1 MIGEG
6 FKDKSD
12 IFHDYLSLHHKAE
25 SEEQRILYF
34 LNLSNYVNR
43 EKELKKLAKKID
55 KTGNFE
61 LIKTV
66 YW

>member
-1 MIGEG
+1 MEDG

-25 SEEQRILYF
+25 SKEEKILYF
-34 LNLSNYVNR
+34 LNFHNNVNR

-66 YW
+66 Y